1 MGIFAPLVIRFTGNF
16 LGSQGLGPGRS
27 AVEEEVEDQS
37 STSDPLGDTLQ
48 GKMMETMHRLT
59 KGESKV

>member
-1 MGIFAPLVIRFTGNF
+1 M
-16 LGSQGLGPGRS
+16 GSQGLGPGRS

-37 STSDPLGDTLQ
+37 STSDPLGGTLQ